1 MGNNGI
7 LNASPVR
14 IFDAHNAVWTIIK
27 RMGSNFPIFLKPLAY
42 LEANRIKKYE
52 GMIVWNF
59 EHTLAVSK
67 QDSQGLLEAVGA
79 FKNKDE
85 VDQGSIT
92 IVPIAVDTQELL
104 PVNRFDGSTNIV
116 TLGTLHYP
124 PNADGIRWFI
134 HEVFPLI
141 KQKLPEASLTV
152 IGKNP
157 PSDFVQ
163 IAHQN
168 PNSIKVTGYVPDLTP
183 YLEKAGVMVV
193 PVRAGG
199 GMRVRILEAFARG
212 MPVVTTTIGIEGIE
226 ASPGEEVIIKDVP
239 SEFAEAVVNL
249 INDRG
254 LQEKL
259 ARKGRLL
266 AETQYDWQVVLK
278 KMDTIYA
285 RN

>member
-1 MGNNGI
+1 
-7 LNASPVR
+7 
-14 IFDAHNAVWTIIK
+14 
-27 RMGSNFPIFLKPLAY
+27 
-42 LEANRIKKYE
+42 
-52 GMIVWNF
+52 
-59 EHTLAVSK
+59 
-67 QDSQGLLEAVGA
+67 
-79 FKNKDE
+79 
-85 VDQGSIT
+85 
-92 IVPIAVDTQELL
+92 
-104 PVNRFDGSTNIV
+104 
-116 TLGTLHYP
+116 
-124 PNADGIRWFI
+124 
-134 HEVFPLI
+134 
-141 KQKLPEASLTV
+141 
-152 IGKNP
+152 
-157 PSDFVQ
+157 
-163 IAHQN
+163 
-168 PNSIKVTGYVPDLTP
+168 
-183 YLEKAGVMVV
+183 MVV

-259 ARKGRLL
+259 SRKGRLL